1 LDARSRA
8 RSLPPEELDAFLAE
22 VRLAHLATVD
32 GQGLPRVRPVWFLWE
47 NGTFWFTTRIRQRH
61 TGRDW
66 VDGGE
71 VSVSI
76 ASDDQPYRAVIATGQ
91 PEVVGR
97 DERLMSAISSRY
109 IGERG
114 RRWTT
119 EAISQPDR
127 VVFKLQPTVMNSW
140 DYGTPL

>member
-1 LDARSRA
+1 MDARSRA
-8 RSLPPEELDAFLAE
+8 RPLSPKELEAFLAE
-22 VRLAHLATVD
+22 VRLAHFATVD
-32 GQGLPRVRPVWFLWE
+32 GQGRSRVRPVWFLWE
-47 NGTFWFTTRIRQRH
+47 NGAFWFTTRIRRRH

-66 VDGGE
+66 VDGGD

-76 ASDDQPYRAVIATGQ
+76 ASDDEPYRAVIAAGR
-91 PEVVGR
+91 PKVVGR
-97 DERLMSAISSRY
+97 GERLLWAISSRY

-119 EAISQPDR
+119 EAASQPDR
-127 VVFKLQPTVMNSW
+127 VVFKLQPTVLISW